1 MSITQGIEILM
12 ALIALSGRVV
22 GMISKVTKIIR
33 QAQSEGRELT
43 DTETQLIRGIDDTA
57 RKGLIDAIAKAK
69 GA

>member
-57 RKGLIDAIAKAK
+57 RKGLTDAIAKTK